1 MRMALA
7 LLCIGAVTFLLR
19 VLVALVREAMNGPG
33 DMRVYLAKF
42 SPSRRGAELIL
53 MHPESQRHNSAAR
66 TGERIAL
73 VVAAVGLLAVELMS
87 GEPLC
92 KMLFG

>member
-19 VLVALVREAMNGPG
+19 VLVALVREAMNKP
-33 DMRVYLAKF
+33 DVMRGNLARF

-53 MHPESQRHNSAAR
+53 IIPRLNS
-66 TGERIAL
+66 TI
-73 VVAAVGLLAVELMS
+73 LLPGPASVS
-87 GEPLC
+87 HSW
-92 KMLFG
+92 F